1 MGQVPAR
8 PKEAWE
14 RGAGETP
21 RWMEHSICD
30 AGDRQRVSGRHRS
43 RLATQCGIAGTTGTI
58 AASNLI

>member
-1 MGQVPAR
+1 
-8 PKEAWE
+8 
-14 RGAGETP
+14 
-21 RWMEHSICD
+21 MEHSICD